1 MDALI
6 TALVQAGFE
15 PERILPG
22 AMLSRYTTFRV
33 GGPAD
38 VLVQIASAD
47 EVSVA
52 LRAARH
58 ADVPVTVIGNGSN
71 LLVRDGGI
79 RGLVLR
85 IASSFSGIHREGN
98 CLVAE
103 AGASLSAC
111 AQAAQ
116 REGLCGL
123 AELSG
128 IPGTIGGG
136 VIMNAGAYG
145 GELSQVVSEVST
157 IALSDLAP
165 LDFKGKA
172 LDFSYRHS
180 AMMDAG
186 VIVTRVVLSLSPGD
200 PQAIRER
207 MDSLARTR
215 REKQPL
221 EYPSAGSTFKRP
233 EGFFAAKLI
242 DGCGLRGL
250 RIGDAQVS
258 EKHTGFVVNLGHATA
273 SDILALMD
281 AVKARVFESSG
292 VILEPEVR
300 ILGEDSRKSESHRDT
315 D

>member
-6 TALVQAGFE
+6 TALVQAGFA
-15 PERILPG
+15 PDRILPG
-22 AMLSRYTTFRV
+22 APLSRYTTFRV

-47 EVSVA
+47 EVAVA
-52 LRAARH
+52 LRAARR
-58 ADVPVTVIGNGSN
+58 AGVPVTVIGNGSN

-85 IASSFSGIHREGN
+85 IASSFGAIRREGN
-98 CLVAE
+98 RLCAE

-111 AQAAQ
+111 AQMAQ
-116 REGLCGL
+116 REGLSGL

-145 GELSQVVSEVST
+145 GELSQVVAEVST
-157 IALSDLAP
+157 VALSDLAP
-165 LDFKGKA
+165 LRFAGEA
-172 LDFSYRHS
+172 LGFSYRHS

-186 VIVTRVVLSLSPGD
+186 VIVTGVTLALTLGD

-207 MDSLARTR
+207 MDALARTR

-221 EYPSAGSTFKRP
+221 EYPSAGSAFKRP
-233 EGFFAAKLI
+233 EGLFAAKLI
-242 DGCGLRGL
+242 DDCGLRGL
-250 RIGDAQVS
+250 RVGDAQVS

-281 AVKARVFESSG
+281 SVRARVFSATG
-292 VILEPEVR
+292 VMLQPEVR
-300 ILGEDSRKSESHRDT
+300 ILGEDKR
-315 D
+315 

>member
-6 TALVQAGFE
+6 TALVQAGFA

-22 AMLSRYTTFRV
+22 APLSRYTTFRV

-38 VLVQIASAD
+38 VLVQIASA
-47 EVSVA
+47 EEIAVA
-52 LRAARH
+52 LRAARR
-58 ADVPVTVIGNGSN
+58 AGVPVTVIGNGSN

-85 IASSFSGIHREGN
+85 IASSFSDIRREGN
-98 CLVAE
+98 CLRAQ
-103 AGASLSAC
+103 AGACLSAC

-116 REGLCGL
+116 REGLSGL

-145 GELSQVVSEVST
+145 GELSQVVAEVST

-165 LDFKGKA
+165 LHFAGEA
-172 LDFSYRHS
+172 LGFSYRRS

-186 VIVTRVVLSLSPGD
+186 VIVTDVLLALTPGD

-207 MDSLARTR
+207 MESLSRTR

-233 EGFFAAKLI
+233 QGFFAAKLI
-242 DGCGLRGL
+242 DDCGLRGL
-250 RIGDAQVS
+250 RVGDAQVS
-258 EKHTGFVVNLGHATA
+258 AKHAGFVVNLGSATA
-273 SDILALMD
+273 SDILTLMET
-281 AVKARVFESSG
+281 VRSRVYEATG
-292 VILEPEVR
+292 VALEPEVR
-300 ILGEDSRKSESHRDT
+300 ILGED
-315 D
+315 